1 MRILVLGGTV
11 FLGRQIAERARDDEH
26 DVTCLARGESGAV
39 PAGVR
44 HVVADRA
51 DPGAYDAVRKH
62 EWDAVLDVSWQ
73 PGWVRSALAALG
85 ERTRHWTYVSSCSV
99 YASHATPGA
108 DESAPLLDPLP
119 GGEAT
124 REQYGGAKVAC
135 EQACRDAV
143 GDRLHISRAGL
154 LAGPDDRSDR
164 VGYWPGRFARGGD
177 VLVPRDDGA
186 AQLLDVR
193 DLASFLLLVAALGDP
208 LVANAVGERTTLRT
222 VLDSAEEVAS
232 TVAASPVTRVE
243 ADDGWLLG
251 QDVEPFM
258 GPESLPLWL
267 PLPEY
272 AGFAARDDS
281 RAVDAGLA
289 RRPLADTLLAALAD
303 ERRLGLDRP
312 RQAGLSPG
320 REAELVAAWRF
331 RR

>member
-1 MRILVLGGTV
+1 MRILVLGGSV
-11 FLGRQIAERARDDEH
+11 FLGRQIAERARDDDH
-26 DVTCLARGESGAV
+26 DVTCLARGESGSLPV
-39 PAGVR
+39 GVR

-51 DPGAYDAVRKH
+51 DPAAYDAVRDQD
-62 EWDAVLDVSWQ
+62 WDAVLDVSWQ

-85 ERTRHWTYVSSCSV
+85 DRTRHWTYVSSCSV
-99 YASHATPGA
+99 YASHATPDT
-108 DESAPLLDPLP
+108 DEAAELLEPLR
-119 GGEAT
+119 GGEAS
-124 REQYGGAKVAC
+124 REQYGEAKVAC
-135 EQACRDAV
+135 EQACREAL

-186 AQLLDVR
+186 AQVLDVR

-208 LVANAVGERTTLRT
+208 LVANAVGERTSLHT
-222 VLDSAEEVAS
+222 VLDSAEAL
-232 TVAASPVTRVE
+232 AAPAAPSPVTRVE
-243 ADDGWLLG
+243 ADDGWLLE
-251 QDVEPFM
+251 QQVEPFM

-267 PLPEY
+267 PLADW
-272 AGFAARDDS
+272 AGFSARDDT

-289 RRPLADTLLAALAD
+289 RRPLADTLRAALDD

-312 RQAGLSPG
+312 RAAGLSAG
-320 REAELVAAWRF
+320 REAELVAACRF